1 MAINVGRVLLGGL
14 IAGVVR
20 LVGGT
25 VVRALVVGPLFF
37 EDLGRNQPEVLAAV
51 ETTAARLEIVV
62 MNLLMGIALIY
73 MYAAMRPRFAS
84 RFATI
89 VSASIPA
96 WLIASATWGITAAM
110 TLFSWPH
117 IAVEVSFTLV
127 TVLVA
132 AYLGS
137 SVYKEAGDSR
147 PAVAARTHATVDVR
161 AQA

>member
-14 IAGVVR
+14 IAGGVR

-25 VVRALVVGPLFF
+25 ATRELIVGPLFF
-37 EDLGRNQPEVLAAV
+37 EELARNQPEVIAAAG
-51 ETTAARLEIVV
+51 TTAARVEIVV
-62 MNLLMGIALIY
+62 INLVMGIALIY

-96 WLIASATWGITAAM
+96 WLIATSVWGITAAM
-110 TLFSWPH
+110 TLFPWPH
-117 IAVEVSFTLV
+117 VIVDASLTLV

-137 SVYKEAGDSR
+137 SVYKEAGDAR
-147 PAVAARTHATVDVR
+147 PAGAARTHAMSDVR
-161 AQA
+161 APA